1 MIIVAPVL
9 AQSLSVFRGFASRS
23 LSGIVLILMELPR
36 LYTDLSSGAPLTYH
50 GRFTMPRFVMLVNY
64 TDKGIAA
71 IKDSPTRAGA
81 FREMVAKHGGK
92 VEQQFWCM
100 GAYDGAVVLTAPTDE
115 A

>member
-1 MIIVAPVL
+1 
-9 AQSLSVFRGFASRS
+9 
-23 LSGIVLILMELPR
+23 
-36 LYTDLSSGAPLTYH
+36 
-50 GRFTMPRFVMLVNY
+50 MPRFVMLVNY

-100 GAYDGAVVLTAPTDE
+100 GAYDGAVVLTAPSDE
-115 A
+115 AISTIALALGQLGNVRSTTLRAFDESEFQAILKKM

>member
-1 MIIVAPVL
+1 
-9 AQSLSVFRGFASRS
+9 
-23 LSGIVLILMELPR
+23 
-36 LYTDLSSGAPLTYH
+36 
-50 GRFTMPRFVMLVNY
+50 MPRFVMLVNY

-115 A
+115 TISSIALALGQLGNVRSTTLRAFDESEFQAILKKM